1 LTPGEGWAAVEPESI
16 QWVDCDRHRKK
27 VDRAVDTQVVNVN
40 ANMDMN
46 MDMDMDMVLVV
57 NWDGVWELISAG
69 LPAMPVQISSSA
81 TSVAS
86 G

>member
-1 LTPGEGWAAVEPESI
+1 M
-16 QWVDCDRHRKK
+16 
-27 VDRAVDTQVVNVN
+27 N
-40 ANMDMN
+40 ANMDKN
-46 MDMDMDMVLVV
+46 MDMVLVV

>member
-1 LTPGEGWAAVEPESI
+1 M
-16 QWVDCDRHRKK
+16 
-27 VDRAVDTQVVNVN
+27 N
-40 ANMDMN
+40 AN
-46 MDMDMDMVLVV
+46 MDMVLVV